1 MSTKTNKFKRI
12 ALVAVAGLGL
22 GLFTSVP
29 SQAAP
34 TIAYLSMYDTTN
46 GVQVTG
52 GIAKVTVELDLG
64 VQTRISVT
72 GVGAVVSSENDS
84 VSANN
89 IIVVGTPTS
98 GTWTDST
105 STAAAT
111 DTITLTSA
119 VAGTTTITAI
129 PLSSAGVPGTAVTK
143 TVTWT
148 PSGTL
153 AVASATAKLN
163 DTQTAVANGSTAAY
177 AAQID
182 TNVSLNLA
190 ALDGTFAAP
199 NTTENLAFVSAKFVD
214 GNGAAVSGATVVVSV
229 SGPGILSASS
239 SNTETATS
247 TSGSAARAFICTTG
261 AGGTCS
267 TAIKADG
274 TAGTST
280 VTFTSGKVSVSRS
293 LTFYGAPASYTLLP
307 LKNSFLVGTAS
318 SSLRVTV
325 KDANGNLVYG
335 HTPYIISGD
344 TTKLTAGTCTSSAVI
359 TGRSYCTVTPLVKG
373 VLDYTVANASTL
385 AAATVTAAGK
395 IQAGKGVAAKIEM
408 KFDKK
413 EYAPGDAGE
422 LVFTLTDTDG
432 DPVADGQYAF
442 ASSQTYGVYFSGQ
455 FMSNPTGGSTGY
467 GTNLNDATTQLYATN
482 IDSVTV
488 GGGQGAGKAF
498 FPFYAPQS
506 AGTLTADG
514 VTRTSGNSM
523 LTGAALGATL
533 SSSATVTSGK
543 VGADAAAAL
552 QAVTALA
559 SQVSA
564 FITKINAQITT
575 LTDLVMKIQKKVKA

>member
-34 TIAYLSMYDTTN
+34 TIAYTSMYDTTN

-52 GIAKVTVELDLG
+52 GIAKVTVTIDTG
-64 VQTRISVT
+64 VQTRIAVT
-72 GVGAVVSSENDS
+72 GVGSVISSTNDS
-84 VSANN
+84 ASANN
-89 IIVVGTPTS
+89 ITVVGTPTS
-98 GTWTDST
+98 GTWTDSST
-105 STAAAT
+105 S
-111 DTITLTSA
+111 DYGHDVITLSSA
-119 VAGTTTITAI
+119 VAGVTTITAT

-153 AVASATAKLN
+153 AVTSATAKIN
-163 DTQTAVANGSTAAY
+163 DENSGQGYATQV
-177 AAQID
+177 D
-182 TNVSLNLA
+182 TNVTINLA
-190 ALDGTFAAP
+190 ASSTGD
-199 NTTENLAFVSAKFVD
+199 NLADISAKFVD

-239 SNTETATS
+239 SNTETPTS
-247 TSGSAARAFICTTG
+247 TASSASRAFICTTG

-267 TAIKADG
+267 TSIKADG
-274 TAGTST
+274 TSGTST
-280 VTFTSGKVSVSRS
+280 VTFTSGTVSVSRS
-293 LTFYGAPASYTLLP
+293 LTFYGSAASYTLLP
-307 LKNSFLVGTAS
+307 TQNSYLVGTADS
-318 SSLRVTV
+318 TAIRVTV
-325 KDANGNLVYG
+325 KDKNGFRVIG
-335 HTPYIISGD
+335 STPYIISGD
-344 TTKLTAGTCTSSAVI
+344 TTKLTAGTCTASANI
-359 TGRSYCTVTPLVKG
+359 TGYSYCTLTPLVKG
-373 VLDYTVANASTL
+373 ALDYTIANASTL

-395 IQAGKGVAAKIEM
+395 IQGGKGVAAKIQM
-408 KFDKK
+408 AFDKK
-413 EYAPGDAGE
+413 EYAPGEAGE
-422 LVFTLTDTDG
+422 LVFTLTDVDG
-432 DPVADGQYAF
+432 DPVADGTYAF
-442 ASSQTYGVYFSGQ
+442 ASSQTYGVYFTGQ

-467 GTNLNDATTQLYATN
+467 GTNLNDAVGQLYAKN

-559 SQVSA
+559 SQVNA

>member
-119 VAGTTTITAI
+119 VAGTTTITAT
-129 PLSSAGVPGTAVTK
+129 PLSSSGVPGTAVVK
-143 TVTWT
+143 TLTWSPT
-148 PSGTL
+148 GSL
-153 AVASATAKLN
+153 AVTSATAKLN
-163 DTQTAVANGSTAAY
+163 DTVTYGATY
-177 AAQID
+177 ASQID
-182 TNVSLNLA
+182 TNVTLK
-190 ALDGTFAAP
+190 FASS
-199 NTTENLAFVSAKFVD
+199 NTSENLAQFSAKFVD
-214 GNGAAVSGATVVVSV
+214 ANGVAVSGATVVITVT
-229 SGPGILSASS
+229 GPGILSASS
-239 SNTETATS
+239 SNNETATS
-247 TSGSAARAFICTTG
+247 TASSAVRALICTTS

-274 TAGTST
+274 TSGTST
-280 VTFTSGKVSVSRS
+280 VTFTSGTVSVSRS
-293 LTFYGAPASYTLLP
+293 LTFYGSAKSYSGLFAYQ
-307 LKNSFLVGTAS
+307 NIYLVGTATTGS
-318 SSLRVTV
+318 GYGTGGIRVTV
-325 KDANGNLVYG
+325 KDANGNAVAG
-335 HTPYIISGD
+335 HTPSIISSD
-344 TTKLTAGTCTSSAVI
+344 TTKLTAGSCSAS
-359 TGRSYCTVTPLVKG
+359 TASGYSYCGFTPLVKG
-373 VLDYTVANASTL
+373 KVEFTIANASTL
-385 AAATVTAAGK
+385 AAATVTTAGSVT
-395 IQAGKGVAAKIEM
+395 AGSGIAAKITM
-408 KFDKK
+408 AFDKK
-413 EYAPGDAGE
+413 EYNPGDAGE
-422 LVFTLTDTDG
+422 LIFKLTDAAG
-432 DPVADGQYAF
+432 DPVADGTYDIA
-442 ASSQTYGVYFSGQ
+442 ASAAYGVSFTGIFQ
-455 FMSNPTGGSTGY
+455 SNATGGSTSA
-467 GTNLNDATTQLYATN
+467 GTDLA
-482 IDSVTV
+482 DSSTKVYVNNVYSLTV
-488 GGGQGAGKAF
+488 GALQGAGETHYV
-498 FPFYAPQS
+498 FYAPQNQ
-506 AGTLTADG
+506 GTLTADG
-514 VTRTSGNSM
+514 VTRTSGNSKM
-523 LTGAALGATL
+523 TGSALGATL
-533 SSSATVTSGK
+533 SASAAVTGGK